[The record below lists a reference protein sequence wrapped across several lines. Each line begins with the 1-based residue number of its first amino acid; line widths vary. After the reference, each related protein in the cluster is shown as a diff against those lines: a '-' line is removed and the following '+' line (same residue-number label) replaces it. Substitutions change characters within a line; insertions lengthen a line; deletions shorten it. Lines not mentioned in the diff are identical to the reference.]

1 MIIVLYLRTC
11 NTNIQ
16 ALTGVLLV
24 GFHCMHKAKDKKMG
38 CNRKFYG
45 SLEYQDCQKRK
56 INTIKNTQYIGVK
69 IVLGKMKG
77 I

>member
-1 MIIVLYLRTC
+1 
-11 NTNIQ
+11 
-16 ALTGVLLV
+16 
-24 GFHCMHKAKDKKMG
+24 MG

-69 IVLGKMKG
+69 IEYDSRTLDANVKY
-77 I
+77 